1 MPGYLRSWDS
11 TCTALLSISY
21 HPNHW
26 FTKALQCPWMQN
38 LWTWLF
44 IFYVV
49 KWARHE
55 WLAYRITCHSYTMWP
70 HFSYSRMWSHTHGQS
85 IFFVLREGGEQLE
98 SLKHA
103 CHRWAWP
110 PPEGIVS
117 VLRSLPGDGS
127 AMTPCRVYCLLY
139 TGHTKPLMY
148 ELITKDTLLPRRC
161 VAWSCLN
168 RALFLEMWY
177 IMTTWS
183 SSLDQSWSSQNCRIF
198 HNALNLIS

>member
-11 TCTALLSISY
+11 TCTALLPISY

-55 WLAYRITCHSYTMWP
+55 WLAYRLTCHSYTMWP

-85 IFFVLREGGEQLE
+85 IFLFYGRGGAVGVTQTRMPSMSVASAGRDRKRLEVPSRWRLGHDVLQG
-98 SLKHA
+98 
-103 CHRWAWP
+103 
-110 PPEGIVS
+110 
-117 VLRSLPGDGS
+117 VLLAVHWTHKAFNVWTNNQRHLVTKKMCCLILP
-127 AMTPCRVYCLLY
+127 
-139 TGHTKPLMY
+139 
-148 ELITKDTLLPRRC
+148 
-161 VAWSCLN
+161 
-168 RALFLEMWY
+168 
-177 IMTTWS
+177 
-183 SSLDQSWSSQNCRIF
+183 
-198 HNALNLIS
+198 